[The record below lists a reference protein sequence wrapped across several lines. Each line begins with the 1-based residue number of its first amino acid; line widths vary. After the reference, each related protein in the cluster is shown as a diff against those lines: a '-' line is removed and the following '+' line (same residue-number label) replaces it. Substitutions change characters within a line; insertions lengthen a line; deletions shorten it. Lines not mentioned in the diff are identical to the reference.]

1 MKNTLLGRARPLA
14 VRSVGLGCMGM
25 VSAYPPI
32 PDKKDMI
39 RFTREAVDQGATFL
53 DTAEVYGP
61 YTSEEILGQALE
73 GIRDPG
79 GHRHEIWLCHPKRP
93 VRWAGQPPGLH
104 PQSCRGFLETA
115 ADRPHRPALP
125 APGRPQRP
133 GGKGGGDRRAA
144 DAGGKGAPLGAK

>member
-61 YTSEEILGQALE
+61 AKRFSDRPWRGSGTRWSSPRNLALPSKTASLLG
-73 GIRDPG
+73 
-79 GHRHEIWLCHPKRP
+79 W
-93 VRWAGQPPGLH
+93 
-104 PQSCRGFLETA
+104 TA
-115 ADRPHRPALP
+115 ARPPS
-125 APGRPQRP
+125 
-133 GGKGGGDRRAA
+133 
-144 DAGGKGAPLGAK
+144 AKL